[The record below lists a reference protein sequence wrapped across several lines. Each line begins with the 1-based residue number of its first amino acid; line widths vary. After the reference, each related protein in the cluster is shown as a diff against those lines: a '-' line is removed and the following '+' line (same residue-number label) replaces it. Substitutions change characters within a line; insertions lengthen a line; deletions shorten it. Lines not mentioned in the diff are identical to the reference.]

1 MVIRE
6 NYTTEPPYGRYV
18 AMKEILKVICL
29 AIAITTDL
37 NSIGYVCINYFAIS
51 VIRLGSHTDN
61 LLFAV
66 V

>member
-6 NYTTEPPYGRYV
+6 NYTTEPGGGYV
-18 AMKEILKVICL
+18 AMKEILKVIRF

-51 VIRLGSHTDN
+51 VTQTG
-61 LLFAV
+61 
-66 V
+66 

>member
-18 AMKEILKVICL
+18 AMKEILKVIRF

-37 NSIGYVCINYFAIS
+37 NSIGYVCINYFAIL
-51 VIRLGSHTDN
+51 VTQTGYTGSHTRR
-61 LLFAV
+61 
-66 V
+66 